1 MLYNVLERIQKMAV
15 NKILSGIIEDF
26 CEKNTF
32 NDITQSKAYE
42 YIVNYSI
49 ISKFHPEAFA
59 DSQDMKSVDVDANNA
74 MFGLD
79 CIAFIINDNLV
90 LSKNDIEMYSKSNS
104 LDVKI
109 LFIQTKIEEHYD
121 SGDLLKAANAVK
133 SFLGDRKLLALGDEM
148 KNAFE
153 IYDEL
158 CLYKNSRLFNSI
170 SPKCYI
176 YFVTAGRPC
185 EEKLIF
191 DICDTETNN
200 ILASFPDIKNVEFQ
214 VLGSDYIAN
223 SYKEVENRIEVHINF
238 KNSLSMDRIEA
249 VEQSYLGYLS
259 GKEFLKII
267 VDSQGNLRRRLFY
280 ENVRDYQ
287 GNNPVNGEIR
297 KTLTTSELHDK
308 FILLNNGITIVA
320 RHFKPLG
327 SNEYEM
333 TDFQIVNGCQTS
345 NEIYLQREKIDDIL
359 IPLKIIH
366 TTDSNLI
373 TMIVKASNRQTPVPD
388 EAFIAMEEYH
398 KRLQGTFDVYSREM
412 PLKLYYERRSG
423 EFDFLEN
430 RPRRF
435 QIISLHGLI
444 RAITSV
450 YFANAY
456 IVYNNNPV
464 NILKNRKNQLFRDDH
479 IPEIYYVS
487 NYLFAEFCFLNYRK
501 KFGKDESRIRYYV
514 PMVVRSLIVKKTFIP
529 KFNSNEIKKETKRI
543 IALLKEDLS
552 EIENVFVEAV
562 KIINQA
568 LEVFKKQ
575 NKGMTKTEIL
585 KSQKFN
591 RLVEEKT
598 KEYLK

>member
-1 MLYNVLERIQKMAV
+1 MAI

-26 CEKNTF
+26 CSKNMF
-32 NDITQSKAYE
+32 SGFSDPKAYE

-59 DSQDMKSVDVDANNA
+59 DSQDMKVVDVDAIGA

-79 CIAFIINDNLV
+79 CIAFIVNDNLI
-90 LSKNDIEMYSKSNS
+90 LSKSDIEIYSKSNS
-104 LDVKI
+104 LDIKI
-109 LFIQTKIEEHYD
+109 IFIQTKIEERYE
-121 SGDLLKAANAVK
+121 SGDILKTSNAVK
-133 SFLGDRKLLALGDEM
+133 SFFGDRKLLTTSDEM

-158 CLYKNSRLFNSI
+158 CKYQNSRLFNSI

-185 EEKLIF
+185 EEKLIV
-191 DICDTETNN
+191 DICDSGRRE
-200 ILASFPDIKNVEFQ
+200 ILSTFPDIKDVEFQ
-214 VLGSDYIAN
+214 VLGSDYVAN
-223 SYKEVENRIEVHINF
+223 SYKEVENRIEVRINF

-249 VEQSYLGYLS
+249 VEQSYLGYLT
-259 GKEFLKII
+259 GEEFLKII

-287 GNNPVNGEIR
+287 GNNPVNNEIR
-297 KTLTTSELHDK
+297 HTLSESNLHDK
-308 FILLNNGITIVA
+308 FVLLNNGITIVA

-345 NEIYLQREKIDDIL
+345 NEIYLQREKINDIL
-359 IPLKIIH
+359 IPIKIIH

-373 TMIVKASNRQTPVPD
+373 AMIVKASNRQTHVPD

-398 KRLQGTFDVYSREM
+398 KKLQDLFDVYSREM

-423 EFDFLEN
+423 EFDFLEK

-444 RAITSV
+444 RAVTSV

-456 IVYNNNPV
+456 VVYNNNPV
-464 NILKNRKNQLFRDDH
+464 NILRNRKNQLFQDDH
-479 IPEIYYVS
+479 IAEIYYVS
-487 NYLFAEFCFLNYRK
+487 NYLLAEFNYLNYRK
-501 KFGKDESRIRYYV
+501 KFGSDENAIRYYV
-514 PMVVRSLIVKKTFIP
+514 PMVARSLLTKKTQIP
-529 KFNSNEIKKETKRI
+529 KLNSNDVKNETKYI
-543 IALLKEDLS
+543 ISLLENNSTEVENAFVSAVEIIKES
-552 EIENVFVEAV
+552 FEE
-562 KIINQA
+562 
-568 LEVFKKQ
+568 FKRK
-575 NKGMTKTEIL
+575 NTEMTKIEIL
-585 KSQKFN
+585 KSQRFN
-591 RLVEEKT
+591 RAVEEKA
-598 KEYLK
+598 KEYLTKQIEK